1 MKQDDLNGV
10 VGLTIEYCEKVT
22 LPVNKLGLVQW
33 VVLNN
38 TNDIELI
45 HSEQNSHEDIKS
57 FNIINGQSF
66 NIINSTL
73 QKFSYKA
80 SKPSKIDYLTLDGVK
95 VIDEIVFSNITIH
108 TLEMSNCEI
117 NKIRTEA
124 FDVKVTNVLKIKN
137 NAFKEVESNA
147 FKKLR

>member
-1 MKQDDLNGV
+1 MKQDNLNGV

-22 LPVNKLGLVQW
+22 LPMNKLGLVQW

-45 HSEQNSHEDIKS
+45 HSEQNSHEDI
-57 FNIINGQSF
+57 QSF

>member
-1 MKQDDLNGV
+1 MNQDDLNGV
-10 VGLTIEYCEKVT
+10 VGLTIEYCEKVS
-22 LPVNKLGLVQW
+22 LPVNKLGFVQW
-33 VVLNN
+33 IVLNN

-45 HSEQNSHEDIKS
+45 HSEQNFHDDIK
-57 FNIINGQSF
+57 SF

-80 SKPSKIDYLTLDGVK
+80 SNSSKIDYLTLDGVK
-95 VIDEIVFSNITIH
+95 VTEEIVFSNIKIH
-108 TLEMSNCEI
+108 TLNITNCEI
-117 NKIRTEA
+117 NKIRQEA
-124 FDVKVTNVLKIKN
+124 FDVKVTNGLNLQN

>member
-45 HSEQNSHEDIKS
+45 HSEQNSHEDI
-57 FNIINGQSF
+57 QSF
-66 NIINSTL
+66 NIINSTM

-117 NKIRTEA
+117 NKIRPEA
-124 FDVKVTNVLKIKN
+124 FDVKVTNVLRIQN

-147 FKKLR
+147 FEKLR

>member
-10 VGLTIEYCEKVT
+10 VSLTMEYCEKVT

-45 HSEQNSHEDIKS
+45 HSEQNSDEDIK
-57 FNIINGQSF
+57 SF

-80 SKPSKIDYLTLDGVK
+80 SKPFKIDYLNLDGVK

>member
-1 MKQDDLNGV
+1 MNQDDLNGV
-10 VGLTIEYCEKVT
+10 VGLTIEYCEKVS
-22 LPVNKLGLVQW
+22 LPVNKLGFVQW
-33 VVLNN
+33 IVLNN

-45 HSEQNSHEDIKS
+45 HSEQNFHDDIK
-57 FNIINGQSF
+57 SF

-80 SKPSKIDYLTLDGVK
+80 SNSSKIDYLTLDGVK
-95 VIDEIVFSNITIH
+95 VTEEIVFSNIKIH
-108 TLEMSNCEI
+108 TLNITNCEI
-117 NKIRTEA
+117 NKVRQEA
-124 FDVKVTNVLKIKN
+124 FDVKVTNGLNLQN

>member
-45 HSEQNSHEDIKS
+45 HSEQNSHEDI
-57 FNIINGQSF
+57 QSF
-66 NIINSTL
+66 NIINSTM

-117 NKIRTEA
+117 NKIRPEA
-124 FDVKVTNVLKIKN
+124 FDVKVTNVLRIQN